1 MAGVWHHY
9 HGGMQLTFPKR
20 AVLRTVAALAA
31 LTAALALPGC
41 GRYYY
46 GAHAGGGVSTDLVAA
61 NYQGVDVL
69 LQHRVQPQQPTRV
82 LVATLVPVD
91 PQAPTSRLGR
101 LFAEQI
107 AGRLAQR
114 GYAVTEFKG
123 GGEDI
128 ARPPLNNGMPLPPA
142 LQAASQQYGAQTVVW
157 GTYAV
162 SQRTLYVSLK
172 LFALDSTVLAASDYA
187 LPMDD
192 DVRRL
197 LAVR

>member
-1 MAGVWHHY
+1 
-9 HGGMQLTFPKR
+9 MQLTLQKR
-20 AVLRTVAALAA
+20 VFLRTAAALAV

-41 GRYYY
+41 ARYYY
-46 GAHAGGGVSTDLVAA
+46 GAHTDAGFSTDVVAA

-69 LQHRVQPQQPTRV
+69 LQWMPQPQQPPRV

-91 PQAPTSRLGR
+91 PQAQNSRLGR

-123 GGEDI
+123 GSEDV
-128 ARPPLNNGMPLPPA
+128 ARPPLSNGAPLPSA
-142 LQAASQQYGAQTVVW
+142 LQAASQQYGVQAVVW

-172 LFALDSTVLAASDYA
+172 MFALDSTVLAASDYA

-197 LAVR
+197 LAAR

>member
-1 MAGVWHHY
+1 MAGMCPHY
-9 HGGMQLTFPKR
+9 HGGMPLNFPKH
-20 AVLRTVAALAA
+20 ALLRTAAALAL

-41 GRYYY
+41 ASYYY
-46 GAHAGGGVSTDLVAA
+46 GARAGGGVGTDLVAA

-69 LQHRVQPQQPTRV
+69 LQHRVQPQQPQRV

-107 AGRLAQR
+107 AGRLAQS
-114 GYAVTEFKG
+114 GYAVTEFQ
-123 GGEDI
+123 GGEDV
-128 ARPPLNNGMPLPPA
+128 AQPPLAYGAPLPPA
-142 LQAASQQYGAQTVVW
+142 LQAASQQYGTQMVVW

-162 SQRTLYVSLK
+162 SQHTLYVSLK
-172 LFALDSTVLAASDYA
+172 LLALDSTVLAASDYA
-187 LPMDD
+187 VPMDD

-197 LAVR
+197 LAAR